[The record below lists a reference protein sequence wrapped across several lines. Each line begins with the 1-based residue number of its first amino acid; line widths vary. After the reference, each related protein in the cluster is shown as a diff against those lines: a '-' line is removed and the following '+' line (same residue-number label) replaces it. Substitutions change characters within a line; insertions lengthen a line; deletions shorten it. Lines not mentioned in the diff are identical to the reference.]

1 MSVIPYGG
9 SLEQVF
15 AELER
20 VDLLVRIQV
29 ARLRHSKRDDKFEGL
44 YVSEQEIDEHLA
56 RPLGAPRWAGEPSPV
71 VGAQLERLDAL
82 RRGLVARAEATRAA
96 GLRLRLDELVAAFG
110 LSDFDRDVVLLCL
123 APEVAPRYERLYAYL
138 QDDVTRRRPGVDLVL
153 ELLRP
158 ALADK
163 LAARARFAASAPLL
177 RHNLVQL
184 FDEPAHPC
192 PTLLGRF
199 LRLDPRVAA
208 FLLDG
213 DELAAELDGLV
224 TRLSPRPA
232 GSPGAAGDARARLA
246 GRYDPR
252 EGLLVDL
259 VGPAGSGKK
268 SWARALCAD
277 LGLGL
282 LVVDAPKLL
291 GAGPPAEAARRLS
304 MVAREAV
311 LQQAAIY
318 WEGLGELGEDDHAAA
333 MGALLGS
340 GSHPRGLTFVAGP
353 RPWVVA
359 ERVPGLRF
367 TRVELPRPGDQE
379 RLRLWQRELPAA
391 LPDDVA
397 AELPAL
403 ASKFRFT
410 AGQVRAAVANARE
423 RAHWRAG
430 EPALTVADLY
440 AACRAQHSSKLGELA
455 RPIVPHYTWSDIVL
469 PPDSLAQLREVC
481 DRVRLRGRV
490 HEEWGWSAK
499 LSLGKGI
506 NVVFSGPSGTGK
518 TMAAEIL
525 AHELGL
531 DLYKIDLSG
540 VVSKYIGETEK
551 NLARIFAE
559 AETSDAILFF
569 DEADSLF
576 GKRSEVKD
584 AHDRYANIETS
595 YLLQRMEEY
604 QGLTILAT
612 NLRKNLDEAFVRRM
626 AFALAFSLPEEA
638 ERLDIWRKV
647 WPSAVPLDPAL
658 DLEFMA
664 RQFKLSGGNIK
675 NIAVAATF
683 LAASRGVPVSTA
695 HLILGTR
702 RELQKIGRMCVAA
715 DFGKYAAL
723 AE

>member
-1 MSVIPYGG
+1 MSVNPYG
-9 SLEQVF
+9 SSMEQVL

-20 VDLLVRIQV
+20 VELLVRIQV
-29 ARLRHSKRDDKFEGL
+29 ARLRQSKRDDRFEGL
-44 YVSEQEIDEHLA
+44 YVSEEEVDEHLR
-56 RPLGAPRWAGEPSPV
+56 RPLGAPRWAHEPSPV
-71 VGAQLERLDAL
+71 ADAQAGRLDAL
-82 RRGLVARAEATRAA
+82 RRGLLARAEATRAA

-110 LSDFDRDVVLLCL
+110 LSDLDRDVVLLCL
-123 APEVAPRYERLYAYL
+123 APEVAPRYERVFAYL
-138 QDDVTRRRPGVDLVL
+138 QDDVTRRRPGVDLAL
-153 ELLRP
+153 ELLCP
-158 ALADK
+158 AFADK
-163 LAARARFAASAPLL
+163 LAARTRFEASAPLS
-177 RHNLVQL
+177 RHGLVQL
-184 FDEPAHPC
+184 FDEPTHPH

-199 LRLDPRVAA
+199 LRLDPRVAG
-208 FLLDG
+208 FLLGG

-224 TRLSPRPA
+224 TRCSPEPA
-232 GSPGAAGDARARLA
+232 GRSLAADDARARIA

-259 VGPAGSGKK
+259 VGPAGSGKQ
-268 SWARALCAD
+268 SWARALGAE

-282 LVVDAPKLL
+282 LVAHAPGLFA
-291 GAGPPAEAARRLS
+291 AGPAEAARRLS
-304 MVAREAV
+304 TLAREAV
-311 LQQAAIY
+311 LQRAAVY
-318 WEGLGELGEDDHAAA
+318 WEGLDELAEADQAAA
-333 MGALLGS
+333 QDAVLGS
-340 GSHPRGLTFVAGP
+340 DSHPRRLTFVAGP
-353 RPWVVA
+353 RPWRVA

-367 TRVELPRPGDQE
+367 TRVELPRPSDHE
-379 RLRLWQRELPAA
+379 RLDLWRRELPAA
-391 LPDDVA
+391 LPDAVA

-410 AGQVRAAVANARE
+410 AGQVRAAAANARE

-430 EPALTVADLY
+430 EQPLAVADLY
-440 AACRAQHSSKLGELA
+440 AACRAQNNSKLGELA

-469 PPDSLAQLREVC
+469 SADSLTQLREVC

-490 HEEWGWSAK
+490 HEEWGWGAK

-506 NVVFSGPSGTGK
+506 NVIFSGPSGTGK

-559 AETSDAILFF
+559 AETSNAILFF

-626 AFALAFSLPEEA
+626 AFAVAFALPEEA

-647 WPSAVPLDPAL
+647 WPSAVPLDPTL

-675 NIAVAATF
+675 NIAIAAAF

-702 RELQKIGRMCVAA
+702 REMQKIGRMCVPA